1 LTTHSLLPPLAIL
14 LSFGSAAIVYFIGRR
29 APRASGPLA
38 LIATGLNFA
47 VCVTIAAIVFG
58 GRESHLALVAAQ
70 GSFLELRVDGLSAF
84 MLMIIGLLGFLSAL
98 YSLQAIP
105 TMVKRG
111 HGSAERVPMYY
122 SLLVLFVGT
131 MVWACTTNNIIV
143 LWLAVET
150 TTLSSAFLVAFA
162 WDKGAVEAAYK
173 YLLLLTVGI
182 TFALLGCVLLYST
195 AASQEVNLAGIN
207 PMAITDI
214 AHNAGVLMA
223 ASPNTII
230 LGTILLLVGFGTK
243 AGLAPMHAWLPDAHS
258 EAPAPVSVLLS
269 GVVIKV
275 GAYALIRCVLP
286 FMVFV
291 PGLSVAMALLACVGM
306 LWGIAACA
314 VQDDLKRLLAYSSF
328 SQIGYVLL
336 GLAIGTPL
344 GIFGA
349 LFHMLNHALA
359 KGLLFFAAGSVEHG
373 ARGRSLTRLSGLRA
387 QMPITSAV
395 FFVGALALGGM
406 PGLNGFLSKV
416 TIFIAAADAG
426 MWVALVAGVITG
438 LLTLVVLVRTA
449 INLFLGRPGQKEFAH
464 AHEAPVLMWAPTVVL
479 ALLCL
484 AIGLYPPI
492 ADALVRP
499 AADAVMSTLGT
510 GGVVPTLLTQGP

>member
-1 LTTHSLLPPLAIL
+1 MTTHSLLPPLAVL
-14 LSFGSAAIVYFIGRR
+14 LPFGSAAIVYFVGRR
-29 APRASGPLA
+29 APRAGGHLA
-38 LIATGLNFA
+38 VIATGFNFV
-47 VCVTIAAIVFG
+47 VCVIMAAIVFG
-58 GRESHLALVAAQ
+58 GRASHMALVAAE

-84 MLMIIGLLGFLSAL
+84 MLLIIGMLGFLSAL
-98 YSLQAIP
+98 YSLRAIP
-105 TMVKRG
+105 TMVERG
-111 HGSAERVPMYY
+111 HGSPERVPMYY
-122 SLLVLFVGT
+122 GLLVLFVGT

-182 TFALLGCVLLYST
+182 TFALLGSVLLYST
-195 AASQEVNLAGIN
+195 AAAQVGNVAGIN

-214 AHNAGVLMA
+214 ARHAGVLMA

-230 LGTILLLVGFGTK
+230 LGTILLLVGFGAK
-243 AGLAPMHAWLPDAHS
+243 AGLAPLHAWLPDAHS

-286 FMVFV
+286 FMAFV
-291 PGLSVAMALLACVGM
+291 PGLSVAMAALACVGM
-306 LWGIAACA
+306 IWGIAACA
-314 VQDDLKRLLAYSSF
+314 AQDDLKRLLAYSSF

-336 GLAIGTPL
+336 GLAMGTPL
-344 GIFGA
+344 GIFGG

-373 ARGRSLTRLSGLRA
+373 ARGRSLTRLAGLRA
-387 QMPITSAV
+387 HMPITSAV

-416 TIFIAAADAG
+416 TIFIAAAEAG
-426 MWVALVAGVITG
+426 MWVALIVGVITG

-464 AHEAPVLMWAPTVVL
+464 AHEAPVLMWAPTVAL

-492 ADALVRP
+492 ADALVGP
-499 AADAVMSTLGT
+499 AADAVVATLG
-510 GGVVPTLLTQGP
+510 GGGTVPTLLAQGP